1 MLQDKIITT
10 GYSAIDRLIDNF
22 SKPNLVLITT
32 KNKSEF
38 LFNISKFISVSA
50 KIPTMV
56 FSLEFKK
63 EDIIHDLLYS
73 CAHINSEKEI
83 ARNFDKKEWH
93 NISNAIEIFKDIS
106 MVISDN
112 TKNIDD
118 IENLA
123 KKFHN
128 EHNSKKKLIVIDNL
142 QLIEINENL
151 NSKSKIESI
160 IARINALAENIDSTI
175 LLLTNHSHNDDD
187 FISKNATWVC
197 L

>member
-1 MLQDKIITT
+1 MLENKLITT
-10 GYSAIDRLIDNF
+10 GYSALDKSIDNF
-22 SKPNLVLITT
+22 SKSNLVLITT
-32 KNKSEF
+32 KNKNEF
-38 LFNISKFISVSA
+38 LFNISKFISASA

-63 EDIIHDLLYS
+63 EDIIHDLLHFY
-73 CAHINSEKEI
+73 AHIDNKKEI

-112 TKNIDD
+112 ANNIDD

-123 KKFHN
+123 KKFHD
-128 EHNSKKKLIVIDNL
+128 EHNNKKKLIIIDNL
-142 QLIEINENL
+142 QLVEIDENL
-151 NSKSKIESI
+151 NSKNKIESI